1 MVGRE
6 FGAGL
11 AGWAGQQG
19 WLAWLAGCRGGTFS
33 RERLAKGSCLVGL
46 PLGASCPSRGV
57 AARVA
62 AALRARCRRIE
73 ILNFPKENQGF
84 RAWAGARA

>member
-1 MVGRE
+1 MQTAAEVPE
-6 FGAGL
+6 KVEKTSIDIAVFV
-11 AGWAGQQG
+11 
-19 WLAWLAGCRGGTFS
+19 FS

-84 RAWAGARA
+84 RA